1 MLAEFK
7 DIEIAHDL
15 IRSQIHRTPVLSSHL
30 INEIAGAELYF
41 KCENFQKT
49 GSFKIR
55 GATNSILNLKDEE
68 KTNGVVAHSSGN
80 HAQALAYAARANGI
94 KAYIIM
100 PNNAPDVKIN
110 AVRDYGADIIFC
122 EPNID
127 ARERETNKV
136 IENKSAKLIHPYDYF
151 NTICGQGTAAK
162 ELIEDCV
169 NANNN
174 LDYII
179 APIGGGGLMSGTLIS
194 TKSLLPNCEVIG
206 VEPEEV
212 NDALLSWKKGE
223 IVKNKTTNTICDG
236 LLTNLGELNFKIISK
251 YIDDILTVND
261 DEVGQAQLLI
271 MQRMKII
278 IEPSS
283 AVVFAAV
290 LKNKDRFRNK
300 KIGLIISGGNY
311 DIKLSK

>member
-1 MLAEFK
+1 MLPEFK
-7 DIEIAHDL
+7 DIEIAHNL
-15 IRSQIHRTPVLSSHL
+15 IRSQIHRSPVLSSQL

-55 GATNSILNLKDEE
+55 GATNSILNLRDDE
-68 KTNGVVAHSSGN
+68 KKNGVVAHSSGN

-100 PNNAPDVKIN
+100 PSNAPEVKIN
-110 AVRDYGADIIFC
+110 AVRDYGAEIIFC

-136 IENKSAKLIHPYDYF
+136 IEEKGAKLIHPYDYF
-151 NTICGQGTAAK
+151 NTICGQGTVAK
-162 ELIEDCV
+162 ELIEDCISAE
-169 NANNN
+169 NK

-206 VEPEEV
+206 VEPKEV
-212 NDALLSWKKGE
+212 DDALRSWKAGF
-223 IVKNKTTNTICDG
+223 IVKNETTNTICDG

-261 DEVGQAQLLI
+261 EEVRQAQLLI

-290 LKNKDRFRNK
+290 LKSKERFRNK